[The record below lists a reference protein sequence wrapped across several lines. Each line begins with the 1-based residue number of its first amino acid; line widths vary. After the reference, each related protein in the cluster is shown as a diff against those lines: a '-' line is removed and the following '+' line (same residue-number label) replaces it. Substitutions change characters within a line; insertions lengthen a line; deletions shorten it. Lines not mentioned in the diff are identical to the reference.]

1 MKIQSFT
8 TKQTLITQ
16 VPASDPYQPVTPNKS
31 DNSSLSLIVLPFT
44 LFIFGSILSVWF
56 IKSFLC
62 ICKPNEVVILCGRKW
77 KNKKGQEVGYRVL
90 TGGRGIRIPIVETVK
105 RIDVTTTPIR
115 VEIKQA
121 YSKGGT
127 PINIQAIANVK
138 VSSNPTIVGNAIE
151 RFLGRDRQEI
161 IRVAKETLEGNLRAV
176 VATLTPEQVNEDTLK
191 FAERITSDIRKDLM
205 KLGIEIDTLKIQN
218 ISDDVGYLNSLSR
231 EQIALIIRDAEIA
244 ESDALS
250 EAEKIEAQCEEHAKV
265 AQTQDQIIIL
275 EKENELR
282 KLKARLEQKA
292 KSEEEITIAAAKERR
307 AKVEQQLQKVRAEL
321 ERLRLQADEVLPAEA
336 QQKASQLKAKGDAA
350 IYEENAKAAAL
361 VNDMF
366 AQVWRD
372 MGQEAS
378 ELFLIEQL
386 EEVLQQATKIP
397 AKLHLNHVTVIDNG
411 DGKSVSVLLKVYLEI
426 LEQFLDSAAKTLGIN
441 VVDILTHKEEKLT
454 GITQQF

>member
-1 MKIQSFT
+1 MTIQSFT

-31 DNSSLSLIVLPFT
+31 DNSSLSLIVLPFA

-250 EAEKIEAQCEEHAKV
+250 EAEKIEAQCDEQAKV

-275 EKENELR
+275 EKQNELR

-350 IYEENAKAAAL
+350 SYEENAKAAAL

-397 AKLHLNHVTVIDNG
+397 AKLHLNHITVIDNG

-426 LEQFLDSAAKTLGIN
+426 LEKFFESAAKTLGIN
-441 VVDILTHKEEKLT
+441 VIDILTHK
-454 GITQQF
+454 